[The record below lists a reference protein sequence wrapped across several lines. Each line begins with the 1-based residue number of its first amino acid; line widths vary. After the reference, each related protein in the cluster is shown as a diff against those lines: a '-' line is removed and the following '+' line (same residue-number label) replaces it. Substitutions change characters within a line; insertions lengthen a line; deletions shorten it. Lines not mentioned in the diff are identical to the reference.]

1 MEQSLPYADRKAN
14 MEELYA
20 IIFQERKRFLCY
32 RTASGYGIT
41 AFFHRFCYLLRSTDD
56 VICLFAEL
64 SDTCRSPLHAI
75 LKNIVLKNGELYHLL
90 QHYADD
96 YYGENAE
103 PLLKSVILDLPA
115 GGETLAN
122 ILFSKQTAHPIYTG
136 YYSDAAKQFF
146 FEMAKESLR
155 NKKLLVFIDNAQFM
169 DNDSIYDVLALYQ
182 LDHVSCI
189 LSQSGESP
197 ALDKLQME
205 VGIIGDIKFI
215 DFPEPSVECVKEI
228 LEYSRQSASDA
239 EVQRLIQQ
247 TNGNIRKIVYEVKH
261 LYPRNIAGIDL
272 LSNEILSLLSVL
284 QRSVCLSDIL
294 AMLKESPTCSICTAQ
309 EVKDALQSLTY
320 RGMVS
325 SVLQIS
331 GEEIFQAR
339 IRKDNQTE
347 WDSILPGMAD
357 KLIYQDIVY
366 KFLSAMPNH
375 TVDDL
380 KNLFSLSKSI
390 KLQYTRIWGKALLV
404 ESLCQGFP
412 TEIEWIESVKASAT
426 PEELF
431 LCAICSFRL
440 WRYQETL
447 EILSSIWSNIQAVRD
462 AVILRALTLNRCRK
476 HAEADDL
483 LSSLIKSSGD
493 RSEKAM
499 LLSMQIS
506 NCIHNG
512 DEAKAK
518 GIVSANEDIL
528 TGSKTYG
535 YFLRNAATLFQ
546 GEKALRY
553 WEKSIAAF
561 RAAGDEYGELT
572 TIVNMVRAYIRC
584 GKTEYALSCI
594 TRAYNGLMAY
604 GVEQLHIAAN
614 NLGVAF
620 FSCGDIVNAKRHLRI
635 AQVIAKSLMPQV
647 YITINE
653 CLIMIKEGRLEET
666 LDALLR
672 HRVDVDKSNLP
683 RLKSRYYLALAG
695 IYCIAGL
702 FSEALNAIVDSNKYS
717 TRAFPSMRKRIEA
730 YSKAE
735 KHVPSDRWTDFFAP
749 AFLEYWIAN
758 PLSIMSKDIL
768 SGQAFLQYGDN

>member
-1 MEQSLPYADRKAN
+1 MPYADRKEN

-32 RTASGYGIT
+32 RTAPGYGIT

-103 PLLKSVILDLPA
+103 PLLKSIILDLPA

-122 ILFSKQTAHPIYTG
+122 LLFSKQTAHPIYAG

-146 FEMAKESLR
+146 FEMAKKSLR
-155 NKKLLVFIDNAQFM
+155 DKKLLIFIDNAQFI
-169 DNDSIYDVLALYQ
+169 DNNSIYDVLALYQ
-182 LDHVSCI
+182 LEHVSCI
-189 LSQSGESP
+189 LSQSGDSP

-205 VGIIGDIKFI
+205 VGIIGDIRFI

-228 LEYSRQSASDA
+228 LEYSRQSTSDT
-239 EVQRLIQQ
+239 EVQRLIHR
-247 TNGNIRKIVYEVKH
+247 TKGNIRKIVYEAKH
-261 LYPRNIAGIDL
+261 IYPQNIAGISL

-284 QRSVCLSDIL
+284 QRSVCLSDML
-294 AMLKESPTCSICTAQ
+294 TMLKESPTCSIYTAQ
-309 EVKDALQSLTY
+309 EVKDTLRSLTY

-325 SVLQIS
+325 SVLQIN
-331 GEEIFQAR
+331 GEEAFQAR

-347 WDSILPGMAD
+347 WDSILPDLAD

-366 KFLSAMPNH
+366 KYLSAMPEH

-380 KNLFSLSKSI
+380 QNLFSLSQSI
-390 KLQYTRIWGKALLV
+390 KPQYKRIWGKALLV

-412 TEIEWIESVKASAT
+412 TQIEWIEAVKASAT
-426 PEELF
+426 QEELF
-431 LCAICSFRL
+431 LCAICTFRL

-447 EILSSIWSNIQAVRD
+447 EILSPIWSSIQGIRD

-483 LSSLIKSSGD
+483 LSSLIKSSSD
-493 RSEKAM
+493 KDEKAM

-506 NCIHNG
+506 NCVHNG
-512 DEAKAK
+512 DEAKAR
-518 GIVSANEDIL
+518 GIVSIYENEL
-528 TGSKTYG
+528 VGSKTYG

-546 GEKALRY
+546 GEEALRY
-553 WEKSIAAF
+553 WEESIAAF
-561 RAAGDEYGELT
+561 RVAADEYGELT
-572 TIVNMVRAYIRC
+572 TLVNMVRVYIRC

-594 TRAYNGLMAY
+594 IRAYNGLMPY

-635 AQVIAKSLMPQV
+635 ARVIAKSLMPQV
-647 YITINE
+647 YITIND
-653 CLIMIKEGRLEET
+653 CLIMIKEGRLKEA
-666 LDALLR
+666 LDALLK

-695 IYCIAGL
+695 IYCISGL
-702 FSEALNAIVDSNKYS
+702 FSNALNAIVDSNKYS
-717 TRAFPSMRKRIEA
+717 TIAFLSMRKRIED
-730 YSKAE
+730 YSKTG
-735 KHVPSDRWTDFFAP
+735 KCVPADQWTDFFAP
-749 AFLEYWIAN
+749 AFLEYWITN